1 MVEKTKEAL
10 KNLDFKNIMK
20 TATKIIKAVNQMFD
34 DDEETD
40 FAIEG
45 EFRKMRTLRKRRM
58 PSELHRDDRIDDPV
72 DSYRVEVF
80 RRVINQITTSIVE
93 RFSNNYELV
102 TDTACVDPHRLQEL
116 RENGLPPEALKN
128 ICNRLSLNKQKLSNE
143 LQSFIVSFDSLSKSL
158 NEEYATTRQLES
170 EHILQTHFDVI
181 SGSHCTSGKS
191 CRNCLLCCFRIL
203 FKYSLHAS
211 AYSNL
216 FLVYKY
222 LLTWSFTQ
230 VSCERAFS
238 KLKIVKARL
247 RSSLSN
253 EPLGTFMLMSI
264 EKDLHSNISEDDI
277 IPFLVKNLT
286 QFSRLLA
293 V

>member
-93 RFSNNYELV
+93 RFSNNYELTQHV
-102 TDTACVDPHRLQEL
+102 LIHTVC
-116 RENGLPPEALKN
+116 KN
-128 ICNRLSLNKQKLSNE
+128 SEKMDCHQK
-143 LQSFIVSFDSLSKSL
+143 
-158 NEEYATTRQLES
+158 R
-170 EHILQTHFDVI
+170 
-181 SGSHCTSGKS
+181 
-191 CRNCLLCCFRIL
+191 
-203 FKYSLHAS
+203 
-211 AYSNL
+211 
-216 FLVYKY
+216 
-222 LLTWSFTQ
+222 
-230 VSCERAFS
+230 
-238 KLKIVKARL
+238 
-247 RSSLSN
+247 
-253 EPLGTFMLMSI
+253 
-264 EKDLHSNISEDDI
+264 
-277 IPFLVKNLT
+277 
-286 QFSRLLA
+286 
-293 V
+293 

>member
-191 CRNCLLCCFRIL
+191 CRNCLLCCIL
-203 FKYSLHAS
+203 YMHL
-211 AYSNL
+211 NL

-222 LLTWSFTQ
+222 LLTLSFTQ

-238 KLKIVKARL
+238 KLKIVKTRL
-247 RSSLSN
+247 RSLLSN
-253 EPLGTFMLMSI
+253 ELLETFMLMSI
-264 EKDLHSNISEDDI
+264 EKDLLSEISVDDI
-277 IPFLVKNLT
+277 IPFLVKKST